1 MRKLI
6 TAILIAFTGMEVMAQ
21 APTPIPGAIPMP
33 GAVPTQGPFM
43 QGKMEAI
50 KLDTNVL
57 AYDEQGKELRYY
69 QYEKL
74 VGSGEYTLRGRGG
87 LPGAPGTKLMVVK
100 MPPEQMEEMYKM
112 VKPMITIKAG
122 ALREGNV
129 MDVKPLLKMLKNETL
144 DRKAVL
150 LIFWGVNCPP
160 CTSVFGNFNDLF
172 KEVNDPELVTIG
184 ISNDY
189 KSDANEQL
197 KKTPLNATYLLN
209 DASRI
214 SGAYGMDGYPVY
226 VLADKDHNVTFALR
240 GGSPFV
246 MPALRKAIKEALV
259 K

>member
-1 MRKLI
+1 
-6 TAILIAFTGMEVMAQ
+6 MAQ
-21 APTPIPGAIPMP
+21 IPGQI
-33 GAVPTQGPFM
+33 QGSM
-43 QGKMEAI
+43 ATA
-50 KLDTNVL
+50 KLDTNNV
-57 AYDEQGKELRYY
+57 AYDEKGNELHYY
-69 QYEKL
+69 QYMKL
-74 VGSGEYTLRGRGG
+74 VGSGEYTLRGSGG
-87 LPGAPGTKLMVVK
+87 MPGAPGAKLMVVK
-100 MPPEQMEEMYKM
+100 MPAEQMAQMYEM

-129 MDVKPLLKMLKNETL
+129 MDINPLMKALKNETL
-144 DRKAVL
+144 DRKAIL

-189 KSDANEQL
+189 KSDANDQL

-226 VLADKDHNVTFALR
+226 VLADKDHTIKLAIR
-240 GGSPFV
+240 GGSPVV
-246 MPALRKAIKEALV
+246 MGALKKAIKEVLS